1 MTRIVAFL
9 FALTLFL
16 AQAHAAPP
24 CLGVGDGGTGACDAP
39 TARANLG
46 AAASSSNSD
55 ITGMNSL
62 TNITPPSPTYKVGII
77 GGELITATDSYVI
90 SILNAGSLLTNSFYK
105 ILVQGTTN
113 FTLIGALDNNIGT
126 IFKATGPGSG
136 TGTVQNATPFQGFRL
151 NYTLNQPWRSD
162 TTGSFSIATV
172 SATINSNI
180 GIVAGKGVIGFNT
193 SMAPGA
199 NYVGNEIYS
208 LSGGITQALGTQLG
222 TPTDYVATTGGVTVN
237 DTTQLGGAIGARPY
251 GLFGTV
257 NIGPSGRVR
266 IINASHTEVGI
277 TSGGIAQYILG
288 SSQLKNGSAPE
299 FGQTVTAGNFITT
312 QYKILVP
319 GTTDFTLI
327 GASDNNIGTIF
338 SATGP
343 GAGTGTA
350 VEVPWSSAISVAAAG
365 SGGVNQ
371 AYVWLASLTDQVP
384 QGGNPLPQALRPE
397 GGLIGYDN
405 QKLCTAIGAIGAGG
419 ISAPGSGYTNSSV
432 GFPYTLVPVTG
443 GSGTGAYANVTVSG
457 GIVTGFVILGLNRG
471 QGYVSGDVVSV
482 SAASIG
488 GTGSGFTWTVAKVSP
503 TCPTTI
509 SYGIYLPNVYFSG
522 DPITGD
528 IWNLTDGWA
537 ISKTFREKI
546 GTLDLYDLN
555 PGVPAGANDF
565 MLTALN
571 TRNAGSAIP
580 AQSIPASNCGNDNDI
595 CMRAKA
601 GVALGGGVVG
611 SVNIDFPGFYNP
623 PDGSLTVKGP
633 AKAVGTTGG
642 TFDLSIGKITVTQG
656 NCGSIGN
663 LPGLTKCLVYYIGS
677 TQYFSPV
684 GSLLNPVILQ
694 QTLNTVST
702 SPTSNNLNL
711 TGANVTGASNVVGMN
726 LTATLTAGATATL
739 PTVAALV
746 TAMQAIGISPVAGA
760 SYELD
765 VYNSSSGAFA
775 WTVTANTGW
784 TLVGTAQ
791 TVAQNTVR
799 KYYVSFQ
806 SLTAATLTSAGGFT
820 VAAAP

>member
-16 AQAHAAPP
+16 AQAHAAAP

-105 ILVQGTTN
+105 ILVPGTTN

-193 SMAPGA
+193 SMAPGV

-208 LSGGITQALGTQLG
+208 LSGGITQALGTQLS
-222 TPTDYVATTGGVTVN
+222 TATDYVATTGGVTVN

-266 IINASHTEVGI
+266 IINASHTEVGV

-312 QYKILVP
+312 QYKIFVP

-327 GASDNNIGTIF
+327 GAADNNIGTIF

-343 GAGTGTA
+343 GTGTGTA

-405 QKLCTAIGAIGAGG
+405 QKTCTAIGAIGAGG
-419 ISAPGSGYTNSSV
+419 ISTPGSGYTNSPV

-457 GIVTGFVILGLNRG
+457 GVVTGFVILGLNRG
-471 QGYVSGDVVSV
+471 TGYVVGDVLSV
-482 SAASIG
+482 ASASIG

-522 DPITGD
+522 GASGD
-528 IWNLTDGWA
+528 IWNLTNGWVVD
-537 ISKTFREKI
+537 KTFRETI
-546 GTLDLYDLN
+546 GTINLTDLN
-555 PGVPAGANDF
+555 PGNPAHATDLLF
-565 MLTALN
+565 TALN

-580 AQSIPASNCGNDNDI
+580 AQSIPASNCGNDNDV

-601 GVALGGGVVG
+601 GVALGGGFVG
-611 SVNIDFPGFYNP
+611 SVNIDFPGYYNP
-623 PDGSLTVKGP
+623 PDGSLTVKGS
-633 AKAVGTTGG
+633 AKAVGSTAG
-642 TFDLSIGKITVTQG
+642 TFDLSIGKITVSANG
-656 NCGSIGN
+656 CGSLGV
-663 LPGLTKCLVYYIGS
+663 LPGLTKCLSWYIGS
-677 TQYFSPV
+677 TQYYSPV
-684 GSLLNPVILQ
+684 GSGLNPVVPQ
-694 QTLNTVST
+694 QIPNTVST
-702 SPTSNNLNL
+702 APTSNNLQL
-711 TGANVTGASNVVGMN
+711 LGLDISGATVVVGLN
-726 LTATLTAGATATL
+726 LTASLSAPATATL
-739 PTVAALV
+739 PTVANFMTAL
-746 TAMQAIGISPVAGA
+746 AAAGINAIAGIT
-760 SYELD
+760 YELD
-765 VYNSSSGAFA
+765 IYNSSSGAFN
-775 WTVTANTGW
+775 WTLATNTGW
-784 TLVGTAQ
+784 TLVGTSQ
-791 TVAQNTVR
+791 TIAQNTMR
-799 KYYVSFQ
+799 RYYVRVQ
-806 SLTAATLTSAGGFT
+806 STTAATITSAGGFT
-820 VAAAP
+820 VAATP